1 MFGTSTKETGYDAR
15 GIDRLR
21 EIRARVKLPIVA
33 IGGITENNVLQVWQ
47 AGANSAAIISD
58 ILRAEDIP
66 AKVARILRQAP
77 AHPQR

>member
-1 MFGTSTKETGYDAR
+1 
-15 GIDRLR
+15 
-21 EIRARVKLPIVA
+21 VA

-47 AGANSAAIISD
+47 AGASSAAIISD